1 MSTRVNYL
9 MSFLILNFFATLSAQ
24 AVADL
29 RPDRVHVADE
39 KKNLAYIRDGLIIGG
54 DQAVNEFVVKDI
66 RRAANQGFE
75 RVVID
80 LEGNRN
86 GEPMA
91 ISRSPYFQV
100 AVSPDE
106 KRMILSFFGRPKL
119 AFDSGRVL
127 RAFKKSAVVQQVILL
142 PKLED
147 DVWTFVI
154 ELKKGAPVEIFEL
167 SSPVRLIL
175 DLKTQVAQRRSSK

>member
-1 MSTRVNYL
+1 MDARNH
-9 MSFLILNFFATLSAQ
+9 LIRLVAMGVITATSAH

-54 DQAVNEFVVKDI
+54 DQAVNEYVVKDI
-66 RRAANQGFE
+66 RRAANSGFE
-75 RVVID
+75 RIVVD

-91 ISRSPYFQV
+91 ISRAPYFQV

-106 KRMILSFFGRPKL
+106 KRLVLSIYGRPKL

-127 RAFKKSAVVQQVILL
+127 RSFQKSKVVQKVVLL

-147 DVWTFVI
+147 DVWTFVM
-154 ELKKGAPVEIFEL
+154 ELKHGAPVEIFEL

-175 DLKTQVAQRRSSK
+175 DLKTQVAQNRHSK